1 MIFDFKVVTEWFDN
15 LLNGFMPAWATTV
28 VECVLIG
35 VGLLVVYALLALF
48 YIYFERKVCGAFQC
62 RLGPN
67 RVGPLGLLQSFADMF
82 KILIKELI
90 PLNNIDKFLFNLAP
104 FLVIVASFAAFAV
117 LPWGKGLQ
125 IIDFNI
131 GIFFLTA
138 VSSIGVL
145 GILLAG
151 YVFYGKWLAGQWGV
165 DPKRKTPA
173 FTEEDGV
180 DYVPAKAPV
189 LMGHHFSSI
198 AGAGPINGPIQ
209 AAVFGWVPVLLWVLI
224 GGIFFGGVHDYGAL
238 FASLRHKGQSI
249 GEVIADTMGSKAKKL
264 FIVFAYL
271 TLILVVA
278 AFGSIV
284 ANTFKAAYTE
294 SGAVDVAASSA
305 NATTAMISILFIVLA
320 VVFGFMVY
328 RKNVSL
334 GVSTIAGVAAIVV
347 CVVVGLNFHPIY
359 LSETAWMVIVGI
371 YITVASVAPVWILL
385 QPRDYLSSFL
395 LYFMMIVAAVG
406 VIGSAL
412 MGHASL
418 DIPAFTGFKDTLAP
432 TGSSLGFMFPALFVT
447 IACGAISGFHSLVG
461 SGTTSKQLDNEKNA
475 RPIAYG
481 GMLIECA
488 LAIVS
493 LCAVG
498 YIWSRYADGTTVV
511 PTAVFATGI
520 SEMVAT
526 IPGLGGSTHVLYSLL
541 VLTVSVFCL
550 TSLDTATRLARYMF
564 QEFWLEPGQTYKEAT
579 GYKAVLTNPVV
590 STVITVVLGIGLGL
604 TGYSKIWPLFGASNQ
619 LLAAIGLLA
628 VATWLGKV
636 GKNNKMFLFPMVF
649 MLIVTITSLVQ
660 TLIANFKGLGAGVG
674 IGWCVARIVLAG
686 LLVILALILAFDG
699 FKTLANQ
706 KKAK

>member
-1 MIFDFKVVTEWFDN
+1 MNSILV
-15 LLNGFMPAWATTV
+15 
-28 VECVLIG
+28 
-35 VGLLVVYALLALF
+35 LVVG
-48 YIYFERKVCGAFQC
+48 IG
-62 RLGPN
+62 
-67 RVGPLGLLQSFADMF
+67 
-82 KILIKELI
+82 ILI
-90 PLNNIDKFLFNLAP
+90 
-104 FLVIVASFAAFAV
+104 
-117 LPWGKGLQ
+117 
-125 IIDFNI
+125 
-131 GIFFLTA
+131 
-138 VSSIGVL
+138 
-145 GILLAG
+145 AG
-151 YVFYGKWLAGQWGV
+151 YVFYGKWLAEQWGV

-328 RKNVSL
+328 RRNVSL

-447 IACGAISGFHSLVG
+447 IACGAVSGFHSLVG
-461 SGTTSKQLDNEKNA
+461 SGTTSKQLDQEKDA
-475 RPIAYG
+475 KPIAYG

-488 LAIVS
+488 LALISV
-493 LCAVG
+493 CAVG
-498 YIWSRYADGTTVV
+498 YIWSQSADGTPVTPTV
-511 PTAVFATGI
+511 VFATGLA
-520 SEMVAT
+520 SMFSKVF
-526 IPGLGGSTHVLYSLL
+526 GDGCYNVVYSMLIL
-541 VLTVSVFCL
+541 AVSAFCL
-550 TSLDTATRLARYMF
+550 TSVDTATRLARYMF
-564 QEFWLEPGQTYKEAT
+564 QEFFTNPGETRETMPGWK
-579 GYKAVLTNPVV
+579 KVLTNPYVA
-590 STVITVVLGIGLGL
+590 TAITVVAGVALGM
-604 TGYSKIWPLFGASNQ
+604 TGYAKIWALFGAANQ
-619 LLAAIGLLA
+619 LLAALGLLA
-628 VATWLGKV
+628 VCCWLGKI
-636 GKNNKMFLFPMVF
+636 GRNNKMFYFPMFF
-649 MLIVTITSLVQ
+649 MLIVTLTSLVFTIKAQ
-660 TLIANFKGLGAGVG
+660 FVG
-674 IGWCVARIVLAG
+674 IAAGGEGVAWFYVRAIIAILLVVLAIVLVVEG
-686 LLVILALILAFDG
+686 IQALSR
-699 FKTLANQ
+699 NS
-706 KKAK
+706 KKAAAAK